1 MARHIDLK
9 PVSRLVGVLALGAA
23 AIAAMS
29 LPARAQSTGNF
40 QGVYGGIHAG
50 GAFGKA
56 QAANTS
62 GFIGGAQVGA
72 NAQFQNNV
80 VVGIEGDASASSI
93 SHKGFQD
100 KFRQGAVGTV
110 RARGGYAFDRVLVYG
125 TAGLALSSSEW
136 KNPVATTSK
145 TLSGWAYG
153 AGAEFLMTPN
163 VTVRG
168 EFLRYD
174 YGKETYLSQIGPV
187 GVKPS
192 NNVLR
197 AGTNLKF

>member
-1 MARHIDLK
+1 MAHRIDFK
-9 PVSRLVGVLALGAA
+9 PLSRLAAVLALGAA
-23 AIAAMS
+23 AIGAMS
-29 LPARAQSTGNF
+29 VTAKAQSTGNF

-62 GFIGGAQVGA
+62 GFVAGVQAGA

-80 VVGIEGDASASSI
+80 VVGVEGDVSASSI

-125 TAGLALSSSEW
+125 TGGLAVSSSEW

-153 AGAEFLMTPN
+153 VGAEFLMTPN

>member
-23 AIAAMS
+23 AIAAIS
-29 LPARAQSTGNF
+29 LPAKAQSTGNF

-62 GFIGGAQVGA
+62 GFVGGAQVGA

-80 VVGIEGDASASSI
+80 VVGAEGDISASSI